1 MVDCDCAVNPI
12 MPILN
17 AAQQVAQSKAS
28 VPVDP
33 GWTPTAY
40 LILTLIITS
49 LLGYATIYYKAKP
62 ALDKIKNESD
72 TSLRKDLMDRI
83 KALETLQSETAVR
96 HSEAIASIKT
106 EHAEEITRVRRDML
120 EQHRSCEDENRS
132 LREQITGLQR
142 MMITWQI
149 TSGQA
154 MPLSLT
160 PETRRAVDKIIET
173 LDLNDQERLSIIAD
187 ALENLK

>member
-1 MVDCDCAVNPI
+1 